1 MTLISN
7 TMGKNPFEEMLQP
20 SEPTKEIE
28 MQYLDATSKMTEGS
42 LLVSK
47 ANHSL
52 SQDSKSM
59 PQPVEEAEVDLFYDD
74 L

>member
-1 MTLISN
+1 
-7 TMGKNPFEEMLQP
+7 
-20 SEPTKEIE
+20 

-59 PQPVEEAEVDLFYDD
+59 PQPVMLKKLKLTCSMMTYKIF
-74 L
+74 